1 MLSHAFFS
9 TPYMCM
15 LQFRSSEGRRWYRD
29 PPSHLSEGRRWERQA
44 LPPLFPGMGQLTPIG
59 RLLAFPDL
67 YTSSIFICRIVLFTF
82 TENRVPL
89 VRAGAALGVP

>member
-1 MLSHAFFS
+1 
-9 TPYMCM
+9 M

-67 YTSSIFICRIVLFTF
+67 YISSIFICCIGLFTF
-82 TENRVPL
+82 AEIVSPVPGGGGTWCAVVGPL
-89 VRAGAALGVP
+89 PSVGD